1 MPTTLP
7 FHFVYVASQFTVW
20 TWFELLFLWRQHL
33 YIVLKIRTKMH
44 KTYITFKSL
53 FQQNHIRQLNSKQ
66 ELFLPKTAW
75 KKYHSSIQRQRKYQV
90 LAYSVSKGN
99 HQGNIGEQVTIPS
112 HCGYFLTLWLGC
124 VCLDWHSNVPH
135 YDWQKLFAIFNGF
148 LGWWVNLSLKNLI
161 PNLSTES
168 QPSPLLLTL
177 CSVTVQASGSGMF
190 EVTVAVIYSRLE
202 NQTGWAILILT
213 GVARV

>member
-1 MPTTLP
+1 MWL
-7 FHFVYVASQFTVW
+7 HSLQS
-20 TWFELLFLWRQHL
+20 ELG
-33 YIVLKIRTKMH
+33 
-44 KTYITFKSL
+44 
-53 FQQNHIRQLNSKQ
+53 LNSSSYEDSIYILCWRSGLRCTRPTLHSNHYFSRIISDNSTQSKNFSS
-66 ELFLPKTAW
+66 LRL

-112 HCGYFLTLWLGC
+112 HCGYFLTLWLGW